1 MSASSFTAFDLL
13 VGTAYEVIL
22 PFEDFDGVTHP
33 IGERWKFLSKSF
45 LPYDAGL
52 TLFIEV
58 EEGKQSSIRLQD
70 YPEAQGPVID
80 HFAVHVKSV

>member
-1 MSASSFTAFDLL
+1 MSASFNAFEL
-13 VGTAYEVIL
+13 VEGATYEVIL
-22 PFEDFDGVTHP
+22 PFVDFDGATHP
-33 IGERWKFLSKSF
+33 IGERWRYLSKSF

-52 TLFIEV
+52 TLFIEA
-58 EEGKQSSIRLQD
+58 EGNESSIRLQD